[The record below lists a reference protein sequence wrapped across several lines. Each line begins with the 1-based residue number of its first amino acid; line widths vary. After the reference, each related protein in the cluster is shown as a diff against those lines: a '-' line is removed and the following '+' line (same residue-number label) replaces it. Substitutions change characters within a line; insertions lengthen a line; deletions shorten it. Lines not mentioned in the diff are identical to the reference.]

1 MCCVLV
7 LEATHA
13 DSCFAL
19 EVGHQLHLIF
29 NTRTLNN
36 THLKMV
42 VGMEGLWGLESAHED
57 IYTCGDVFTDLHVPD
72 LYLL

>member
-1 MCCVLV
+1 MFCVLA
-7 LEATHA
+7 LEAKHT

-36 THLKMV
+36 TQLKMV
-42 VGMEGLWGLESAHED
+42 AGVEGLWGLESAH
-57 IYTCGDVFTDLHVPD
+57 
-72 LYLL
+72 